1 MEDIRDHYLAWLR
14 DAHAM
19 EQQALTMMRSM
30 LSRLKDY
37 PVLCARMEQHVT
49 ETERQAGALEKLL
62 EARDSGTSVVK
73 DTLGKA
79 TALGQ
84 AMSGMFADDEV
95 VKSTMAS
102 YTFEQMEVAAYK
114 ILISTATVLEDT
126 TALAVFEQNLVEEQD
141 MADWLFD
148 HMDQT
153 TRIFLARDEAGLPA
167 RR

>member
-1 MEDIRDHYLAWLR
+1 MEDIRQHYLAWLR

-19 EQQALTMMRSM
+19 EEQALTMMRGM
-30 LSRLKDY
+30 LSRLEHY
-37 PVLCARMEQHVT
+37 PVLCARMEQHVA
-49 ETERQAGALEKLL
+49 ETERQAEALRKLL
-62 EARDSGTSVVK
+62 EGRDSGASVVK

-95 VKSTMAS
+95 VKGAMAS
-102 YTFEQMEVAAYK
+102 YTFEHMEVAAYK
-114 ILISTATVLEDT
+114 VLISTATALEDA
-126 TALAVFEQNLVEEQD
+126 TALAVFEQNLAEEQA
-141 MADWLFD
+141 MADWLLD
-148 HMDQT
+148 HLDQT